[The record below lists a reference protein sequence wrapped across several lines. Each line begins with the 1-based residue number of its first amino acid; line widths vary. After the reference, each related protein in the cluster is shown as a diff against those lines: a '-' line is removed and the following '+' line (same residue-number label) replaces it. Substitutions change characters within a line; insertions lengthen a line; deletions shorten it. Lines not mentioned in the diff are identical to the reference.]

1 MALSQ
6 TELDNNILIKD
17 SNGQFKPFQDGT
29 LSSSS
34 GDISAQITTSVNPLP
49 AAALPAVVPTDEHFV
64 PAPQVAPDP
73 GSKADFHFHPDDQQD
88 IASELEKINS
98 YLSANERKKYS
109 VEKIAEKLVEK
120 NELKFSPEQY
130 ARFVKSL
137 LSFFRQARSFVQMRG
152 LLADTGVVGFG
163 LDPAIAD
170 KVMLIARSLKEKIES
185 VDGVVVEAGGERGM
199 SAPETES
206 TPKPI
211 ADILSKPLSVT
222 GDFQPMSDELSSAK
236 REVGPVQPVEPSVPA
251 QPEKPVSVVPEVT
264 PSGALAEPMIRSAG
278 DLPKV
283 SRPMTD
289 VSAMVDQLP
298 KVKRPNNRI
307 LGKVDELSTMSLQ
320 DFRALDPDPRM
331 RVAKILQRIVN
342 LGKESLLRRAQGIDG
357 WRKNEVYQMYLAIGH
372 QSLEQNMDINQAITA
387 LQTGGQEALTV
398 DEFEAITDL
407 NKHLRF

>member
-1 MALSQ
+1 MTLSQ

-17 SNGQFKPFQDGT
+17 SNGQFKPFHDE
-29 LSSSS
+29 SSASLAADVTQPV
-34 GDISAQITTSVNPLP
+34 GAPVNLLP
-49 AAALPAVVPTDEHFV
+49 ASALPAVIPLDEHFL
-64 PAPQVAPDP
+64 PASQATPDP
-73 GSKADFHFHPDDQQD
+73 NSKADFHFHPDDRQE

-120 NELKFSPEQY
+120 NQLKFSPEQY

-152 LLADTGVVGFG
+152 LLADSGAIGFG
-163 LDPAIAD
+163 LDAATAD

-185 VDGVVVEAGGERGM
+185 VDGVVVEAGGERGI
-199 SAPETES
+199 SAEAES
-206 TPKPI
+206 LPKLHPDIVPQPPITP
-211 ADILSKPLSVT
+211 T
-222 GDFQPMSDELSSAK
+222 TFQPMSEDLVQKKPISPEPAPQVIQPPTPTVVN
-236 REVGPVQPVEPSVPA
+236 EVPSQPAP
-251 QPEKPVSVVPEVT
+251 
-264 PSGALAEPMIRSAG
+264 EPMVRTAG

-289 VSAMVDQLP
+289 VNAMVEQLP
-298 KVKRPNNRI
+298 KVKRPNNRV
-307 LGKVDELSTMSLQ
+307 LGKVDELATMSLQ

-331 RVAKILQRIVN
+331 RVAKILQRIIN

-372 QSLEQNMDINQAITA
+372 QSLEQNMDINQAISA
-387 LQTGGQEALTV
+387 LQTGGQPALSIE
-398 DEFEAITDL
+398 EFEAITDL